1 MNRGRLIFYALIISI
16 IATLC
21 MIPPVSAGSDELKMW
36 GYSNPSGNPAQGDE
50 VYALYTV
57 EYDFDSDQ
65 ESLMFYTDLYNPVW
79 KFTII
84 LDGVEHVKPKI
95 SGRYET
101 LSGFELYYP
110 RTYQT
115 YVRAELT
122 GTVPTT
128 AATGEYKL
136 IEVTHFDAAGNTDS
150 TVKETRIF
158 INPADMAGIQGS
170 TEVLLSNLR
179 SDIDRYASV
188 GVDTSAAE
196 EKYTLANNAV
206 ATAKTSTTSVQ
217 NALLDSAKGYIA
229 EANEI
234 LKKAYAEYAINAAKK
249 KTASLDSIINYFEVT
264 KNLASDKSVWVI
276 KSYNDN
282 AKTLLVLAEEKYS
295 SGAMDAA
302 AEYAALSQNKADEGY
317 SCARSL
323 NSEKGLNM
331 PTDGSVWSA
340 TTVLPSANPTN
351 PVSTGN
357 TGQSG
362 SSQSTSPLDLLES
375 LSGIGSGSGSGS
387 SSGSSSSASPSS
399 SDKSS
404 SPISQID
411 KLTGGNGGT
420 LSDINDILHSEVS
433 VESTIKIFSAIYSF
447 LVSVFDFLMNAA
459 SSISSA
465 AKM

>member
-21 MIPPVSAGSDELKMW
+21 MIPSVSAGSDDLKMW

-179 SDIDRYASV
+179 ADIDRYASV

-196 EKYTLANNAV
+196 EKYTLAYNAV
-206 ATAKTSTTSVQ
+206 ATAKTSTASVQ

-234 LKKAYAEYAINAAKK
+234 LKKAYAEHAINAAKK

-264 KNLASDKSVWVI
+264 KGLTSDKSVWVI

-323 NSEKGLNM
+323 NSEQGLNM
-331 PTDGSVWSA
+331 PADGSVWSA
-340 TTVLPSANPTN
+340 TTVLPSVSPTN
-351 PVSTGN
+351 PSTSSGN
-357 TGQSG
+357 SAQPT
-362 SSQSTSPLDLLES
+362 QSTSPLDLLES
-375 LSGIGSGSGSGS
+375 LSGIGSGSGS
-387 SSGSSSSASPSS
+387 SSGSPSSSASPSS

-404 SPISQID
+404 SPLSQID

-420 LSDINDILHSEVS
+420 ISDIDDILHSEVS
-433 VESTIKIFSAIYSF
+433 VESTIKIFTAIYSF

-459 SSISSA
+459 SGLSSA
-465 AKM
+465 ANM

>member
-21 MIPPVSAGSDELKMW
+21 MIPSVSAGSDDLKMR

-136 IEVTHFDAAGNTDS
+136 IEVTHFDAAGNTES

-179 SDIDRYASV
+179 ADIDRYASV

-206 ATAKTSTTSVQ
+206 ATAKTSTASVQ

-234 LKKAYAEYAINAAKK
+234 LKKAYAEHAINAAKK

-264 KNLASDKSVWVI
+264 KGLASDKSVWVI

-331 PTDGSVWSA
+331 PADGSVWSA
-340 TTVLPSANPTN
+340 TTVLPSVSPTN
-351 PVSTGN
+351 PPTSSGN
-357 TGQSG
+357 SAQPT
-362 SSQSTSPLDLLES
+362 QSTSPLDLLES
-375 LSGIGSGSGSGS
+375 LSGIGSGSGS
-387 SSGSSSSASPSS
+387 SSGSSSSSVSPSS

-420 LSDINDILHSEVS
+420 LSDIDDILHSEVS
-433 VESTIKIFSAIYSF
+433 VESTIKIFTAIYSF

-459 SSISSA
+459 SGLSSA
-465 AKM
+465 ANM

>member
-1 MNRGRLIFYALIISI
+1 
-16 IATLC
+16 

-136 IEVTHFDAAGNTDS
+136 IEVTHFDAAGNTES
-150 TVKETRIF
+150 TAKETRIF

-179 SDIDRYASV
+179 ADIDRYASV

-196 EKYTLANNAV
+196 EKFTLANNAV
-206 ATAKTSTTSVQ
+206 ATAKTSTASVQ

-234 LKKAYAEYAINAAKK
+234 LKKAYAEHAINAAKK

-264 KNLASDKSVWVI
+264 KGLASDKSVWVI

-295 SGAMDAA
+295 SGSMDAA
-302 AEYAALSQNKADEGY
+302 AEYAVLSQNKADEGY

-323 NSEKGLNM
+323 NSEQGLNM
-331 PTDGSVWSA
+331 PADGSVWSA
-340 TTVLPSANPTN
+340 ATVLPSASTANP
-351 PVSTGN
+351 STSSGN
-357 TGQSG
+357 TAQPT
-362 SSQSTSPLDLLES
+362 QSTSPLDLLES
-375 LSGIGSGSGSGS
+375 LSGIGSGSGS
-387 SSGSSSSASPSS
+387 SSGSSSSSASQSS

-404 SPISQID
+404 SPLSQID
-411 KLTGGNGGT
+411 QLTGGNGGT
-420 LSDINDILHSEVS
+420 ISDIDDILHSEVS
-433 VESTIKIFSAIYSF
+433 VESTIKIFTAIYSF
-447 LVSVFDFLMNAA
+447 LVSVVDFLMNAA
-459 SSISSA
+459 SGLSSA
-465 AKM
+465 ANM

>member
-21 MIPPVSAGSDELKMW
+21 MIPSVSAGSDDLKMW

-179 SDIDRYASV
+179 ADIDRYASV

-196 EKYTLANNAV
+196 EKYTLAYNAV
-206 ATAKTSTTSVQ
+206 ATAKTSTASVQ

-234 LKKAYAEYAINAAKK
+234 LKKVYAEHAINAAKK

-264 KNLASDKSVWVI
+264 KGLASDKSVWVI

-323 NSEKGLNM
+323 NSEQGLNM
-331 PTDGSVWSA
+331 PADGSVWSA
-340 TTVLPSANPTN
+340 TTVLPSVSPTN
-351 PVSTGN
+351 PSTSSGN
-357 TGQSG
+357 SAQPT
-362 SSQSTSPLDLLES
+362 QSTSPLDLLES
-375 LSGIGSGSGSGS
+375 LSGIGSGSGS
-387 SSGSSSSASPSS
+387 SSGSSSSAASPSS

-420 LSDINDILHSEVS
+420 LSDIDDILHSEVS
-433 VESTIKIFSAIYSF
+433 VESTIKIFTAIYSF

-459 SSISSA
+459 SGLSSA
-465 AKM
+465 ANM